1 MTQHPDLQPQ
11 ATEDRRAFLRKAAL
25 GATAVGAWV
34 APQVL
39 FTATASAGCTPI
51 TKLLQ
56 VVACSC
62 PAGSGSVTSLDANL
76 PSCAPPGWVVG
87 RNDGVTFT
95 CVAAGPNACH
105 GGTITI
111 TESGCGPTAGTAVKF
126 CPLASGTKYT
136 CVTGTV
142 VGATISFPYL
152 TAAERSAGCVYI
164 DYRITVT
171 CCT

>member
-1 MTQHPDLQPQ
+1 MSQPDPNPQP
-11 ATEDRRAFLRKAAL
+11 ADDRRAFLRKAAL

-56 VVACSC
+56 VSACSC
-62 PAGSGSVTSLDANL
+62 PGGSGSVTTFDANL
-76 PSCAPPGWVVG
+76 ASCAPSGWVAG

-95 CVAAGPNACH
+95 CVAAGGNACH
-105 GGTITI
+105 GGTVTI
-111 TESGCGPTAGTAVKF
+111 TESGCGPTEGKAVKF

-136 CVTGTV
+136 CVDGVVTG
-142 VGATISFPYL
+142 ANIAFPYL
-152 TAAERSAGCVYI
+152 TATERAAGCVYI